1 MAKLKR
7 FSFSSKTKSLQGDA
21 AVAVAGGSAAVDG
34 SVAAAASATRS
45 FWLGGGPPL
54 IIDDHIGREGAA
66 DAADT
71 EAGAEDSEE
80 VNMRWNGEEEG
91 KGMYVFEPSQ
101 ANSLYVL
108 I

>member
-21 AVAVAGGSAAVDG
+21 AGGGGGGAAAAVDG

-54 IIDDHIGREGAA
+54 VIDDHIGREGAV
-66 DAADT
+66 DVADT
-71 EAGAEDSEE
+71 EAGAEESEE
-80 VNMRWNGEEEG
+80 VNLRWNGDEEG
-91 KGMYVFEPSQ
+91 KGMCVF
-101 ANSLYVL
+101 
-108 I
+108 